1 MNCPKCKSSID
12 KNFFCK
18 KCNKNYLKNNKID
31 FRLNEKKITDS
42 FDKKKFFIKKYP
54 RLYTLLV
61 KLFSNVLIDNNL
73 EKFIKKNISKNMIS
87 VNFGSG
93 NFKIRK
99 DIINLD
105 VIDYQN
111 TDVLYDGD
119 ELPFKDSSV
128 DFLFNIAVLEHV
140 SNPFEVINEF
150 HRILSEDGILY
161 CVIPFI
167 FPYHASPEDYTRFT
181 KSGIKTLLKDFE
193 IITLKPSGGP
203 ASGFLGIFQE
213 FLAILFSFN
222 SKKLYNYIYLPICL
236 LTSPIKIMDKFFL
249 NHPCAEKI
257 TSSFLVI
264 CKKRRKIE
272 KNTL

>member
-1 MNCPKCKSSID
+1 MTKIKKIFKIMNCQKCKSSID

-150 HRILSEDGILY
+150 HRILS
-161 CVIPFI
+161 
-167 FPYHASPEDYTRFT
+167 
-181 KSGIKTLLKDFE
+181 
-193 IITLKPSGGP
+193 
-203 ASGFLGIFQE
+203 
-213 FLAILFSFN
+213 
-222 SKKLYNYIYLPICL
+222 
-236 LTSPIKIMDKFFL
+236 
-249 NHPCAEKI
+249 
-257 TSSFLVI
+257 
-264 CKKRRKIE
+264 
-272 KNTL
+272 